1 MAANVELPEIN
12 YLLHEP
18 ARLRLL
24 AFLAVVK
31 RADFTYLL
39 KLSGM
44 TRGNLSVQ
52 MNRLGDAGLVKIDK
66 TFQGNRP
73 RTLYQLTARGNA
85 ALRKYKNKM
94 NAILAALPD

>member
-1 MAANVELPEIN
+1 MKGKAALPEIDS
-12 YLLHEP
+12 LLHEP

-24 AFLAVVK
+24 AYLSAIK

-52 MNRLGDAGLVKIDK
+52 MSKLGDANLVAIEK

-73 RTLYQLTARGNA
+73 RTIYQLTQKGVE
-85 ALRKYKNKM
+85 ALRQYKRNM
-94 NAILAALPD
+94 NQLLAALPD

>member
-1 MAANVELPEIN
+1 MMGKGTLPEIDG
-12 YLLHEP
+12 LLHEP

-24 AFLAVVK
+24 AYLSVIK
-31 RADFTYLL
+31 RSDFTYLL

-52 MNRLGDAGLVKIDK
+52 MSKLGDARLVDIEK

-73 RTLYQLTARGNA
+73 RTMYRLTSKGIE
-85 ALRKYKNKM
+85 ALRQYKRNM
-94 NAILAALPD
+94 NELLSALPD